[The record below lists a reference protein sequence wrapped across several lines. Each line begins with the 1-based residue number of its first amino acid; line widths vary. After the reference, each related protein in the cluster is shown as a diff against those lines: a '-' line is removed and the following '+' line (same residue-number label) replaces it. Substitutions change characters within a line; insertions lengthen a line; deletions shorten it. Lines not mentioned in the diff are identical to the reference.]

1 MKWDG
6 IINLKRRSPEA
17 AAAYLVGQKNLLL
30 RWRRQTLK
38 DIEASKGKAG
48 REVLAVILAR
58 IDRDIYHI
66 DLIQK
71 MPEV

>member
-17 AAAYLVGQKNLLL
+17 AAAYLIGQKNLLL
-30 RWRRQTLK
+30 RWKRQTLK
-38 DIEASKGKAG
+38 DIGASKSKAA
-48 REVLAVILAR
+48 REVMAAMLTR
-58 IDRDIYHI
+58 IDRDLYHI